1 MNKSE
6 NIKNLQYV
14 VEMITG
20 VENLFEKKRDR
31 KITDARCLF
40 YKYAHEYLGMTLTQ
54 LARHTKF
61 NHATVIHSLKKFK
74 DLYIFDKHFKR
85 KWDELTTSNVLHNNL
100 LNKFNRY
107 QELDRILSLFPNSEH
122 NIDKLFQ
129 HIEDFVLNRYT
140 EIASDN

>member
-14 VEMITG
+14 VEIITG
-20 VENLFEKKRDR
+20 VEDLFEKKRDR
-31 KITDARCLF
+31 EITDARCLF
-40 YKYAHEYLGMTLTQ
+40 YKYAYENLNMTLTQ

-61 NHATVIHSLKKFK
+61 NHATVLHSLKKFK
-74 DLYIFDKHFKR
+74 DLYIFDKQFKK
-85 KWDELTTSNVLHNNL
+85 KWEELINSNVLHKNL

-122 NIDKLFQ
+122 NIDKLFKSM
-129 HIEDFVLNRYT
+129 EEFVLNKYS
-140 EIASDN
+140 EISNNN